1 MHNKSSDV
9 EAELLTIIDADADLK
24 ALYFD
29 TRDSFAK
36 QALETALLEVAN
48 RVNDLIDSARSSSSF
63 VYSNVEKYERI
74 APKLS
79 NLIRGI
85 THA

>member
-1 MHNKSSDV
+1 MHNKSDV
-9 EAELLTIIDADADLK
+9 EVELLSIIDADADLK

-29 TRDSFAK
+29 TRDSFAR

-63 VYSNVEKYERI
+63 VYANVEKYERI

-79 NLIRGI
+79 NLVRSI
-85 THA
+85 THAR